1 MLAEEED
8 LDGGNNFS
16 EGDIFL
22 SVSNLMLLHRVA
34 ALLLLA
40 RILLLRLLK
49 ELLSNDE
56 VLLNTLSVY

>member
-8 LDGGNNFS
+8 LDGGNNFN

-22 SVSNLMLLHRVA
+22 SVSSLMLLHLVA

-40 RILLLRLLK
+40 KILLLILVM
-49 ELLSNDE
+49 ELLSSEE
-56 VLLNTLSVY
+56 VLLNALSV